1 MPHFSPLKAIGRL
14 TFILHFHVWS
24 VLFMKEGYGCLL
36 IAVAS
41 ILWGTLG
48 VLGKMAFQYGITPTL
63 LIMLRLCISSCTL
76 FFIVF
81 IFKKEL
87 FKIKRRHIPLFMVF
101 GLFPIALQR
110 VAYFYAV
117 DFTTATVAA
126 MLFYTYPAIVA
137 AMSVSLFKKK
147 ITKKMVLA
155 IILTF
160 LGASFVVKIYE
171 TSLLVVNLPGILF
184 GLLSSVLFAVY
195 VAIVKRL
202 RSDYS
207 SWTLVFYG
215 DGLGAIALTFVVAF
229 SLPEVTR
236 FPVQLWLLIFTIA
249 WIPSLLGYFLYSH
262 ALKYVE
268 ATKGSIVSIIEP
280 ISAGLLSVIILA
292 EALEHLQLLGIV
304 LALIGISL
312 LFYRPNKR

>member
-1 MPHFSPLKAIGRL
+1 
-14 TFILHFHVWS
+14 
-24 VLFMKEGYGCLL
+24 MKEGYGYLL
-36 IAVAS
+36 IAIAS

-48 VLGKMAFQYGITPTL
+48 ILGKMAFQYGITPTL

-76 FFIVF
+76 LFVILVF
-81 IFKKEL
+81 KRDL
-87 FKIKRRHIPLFMVF
+87 FKIKRHDIPFFIIF

-110 VAYFYAV
+110 VAYFYAI
-117 DFTTATVAA
+117 DFTTPTVAA

-137 AMSVSLFKKK
+137 VMSVFLFKKT
-147 ITKKMVLA
+147 ITKKAVLA

-171 TSLLVVNLPGILF
+171 TSLVVVNLPGIFF

-195 VAIVKRL
+195 VGIVKQL
-202 RSDYS
+202 RTDYS

-215 DGLGAIALTFVVAF
+215 DGFGAIALTFVVAF
-229 SLPEVTR
+229 SLPKVTG
-236 FPVQLWLLIFTIA
+236 FPAQLWLIIFTIA

-268 ATKGSIVSIIEP
+268 ATKGSVVSIIEP
-280 ISAGLLSVIILA
+280 ISAGLLSVVILA
-292 EALEHLQLLGIV
+292 ETLEPLQLLGMV
-304 LALIGISL
+304 LALIGIGL
-312 LFYRPNKR
+312 LFYRPTK

>member
-1 MPHFSPLKAIGRL
+1 ME
-14 TFILHFHVWS
+14 
-24 VLFMKEGYGCLL
+24 EGYGYLL
-36 IAVAS
+36 IAMAS

-48 VLGKMAFQYGITPTL
+48 VLGEMAFQYAITPTL
-63 LIMLRLCISSCTL
+63 LIMLRLCISSFTL
-76 FFIVF
+76 FFPIF
-81 IFKKEL
+81 IFKREL
-87 FKIKRRHIPLFMVF
+87 LKINRHDIFFFTIF

-137 AMSVSLFKKK
+137 AMSVFFFKKT
-147 ITKKMVLA
+147 ITKKTVLA

-160 LGASFVVKIYE
+160 LGASFTVKIYE
-171 TSLLVVNLPGILF
+171 TSSLIVNLHGILF
-184 GLLSSVLFAVY
+184 GLLSSALFAVY
-195 VAIVKRL
+195 VAMVKRL
-202 RSDYS
+202 RNDYS

-215 DGLGAIALTFVVAF
+215 DGIGAIALTSVVGF
-229 SLPEVTR
+229 SRPEVTT

-268 ATKGSIVSIIEP
+268 ASRGSVVSIIEP
-280 ISAGLLSVIILA
+280 VSAGVLSVIVLA
-292 EALEHLQLLGIV
+292 ETLESFQVLGIV

-312 LFYRPNKR
+312 LFYRPDKR

>member
-1 MPHFSPLKAIGRL
+1 
-14 TFILHFHVWS
+14 
-24 VLFMKEGYGCLL
+24 L
-36 IAVAS
+36 IAMAS

-48 VLGKMAFQYGITPTL
+48 VLGEMAFQYAITPTL
-63 LIMLRLCISSCTL
+63 LIMLRLCISSFTL
-76 FFIVF
+76 FFPIF
-81 IFKKEL
+81 IFKREL
-87 FKIKRRHIPLFMVF
+87 LKINRHDIFFFTIF

-137 AMSVSLFKKK
+137 AMSVFFFKKT
-147 ITKKMVLA
+147 ITKKTVLA

-160 LGASFVVKIYE
+160 LGASFTVKIYE
-171 TSLLVVNLPGILF
+171 TSSLIVNLHGILF
-184 GLLSSVLFAVY
+184 GLLSSALFAVY
-195 VAIVKRL
+195 VAMVKRL
-202 RSDYS
+202 RNDYS

-215 DGLGAIALTFVVAF
+215 DGIGAIALTSVVGF
-229 SLPEVTR
+229 SRPEVTT

-268 ATKGSIVSIIEP
+268 ASRGSVVSIIEP
-280 ISAGLLSVIILA
+280 VSAGVLSVIVLA
-292 EALEHLQLLGIV
+292 ETLESFQVLGIV

-312 LFYRPNKR
+312 LFYRPDKR

>member
-1 MPHFSPLKAIGRL
+1 
-14 TFILHFHVWS
+14 LHFHVWLVS
-24 VLFMKEGYGCLL
+24 SMKEGYGFLL
-36 IAVAS
+36 IAMAS

-48 VLGKMAFQYGITPTL
+48 VLGKMALQLGITPTL

-76 FFIVF
+76 FLPIL
-81 IFKKEL
+81 IFRRKL
-87 FKIKRRHIPLFMVF
+87 LKIKRRHILLFMIF

-110 VAYFYAV
+110 VAYLYAV

-137 AMSVSLFKKK
+137 AMSVFLFKKMV
-147 ITKKMVLA
+147 TKKTVLA
-155 IILTF
+155 IVLTF

-171 TSLLVVNLPGILF
+171 TSPLIVNLPGIFF

-195 VAIVKRL
+195 VAMVKRL
-202 RSDYS
+202 RNDYS

-236 FPVQLWLLIFTIA
+236 FPGQLWLLIFIIA

-292 EALEHLQLLGIV
+292 ETLEHLQLLGIV
-304 LALIGISL
+304 LALTGISL
-312 LFYRPNKR
+312 LFYRPRKK

>member
-1 MPHFSPLKAIGRL
+1 
-14 TFILHFHVWS
+14 
-24 VLFMKEGYGCLL
+24 MKEAYGYLL
-36 IAVAS
+36 IAMAS

-76 FFIVF
+76 LFLIF

-87 FKIKRRHIPLFMVF
+87 FRIKRRHISLFIIF
-101 GLFPIALQR
+101 GIFPIALQR

-137 AMSVSLFKKK
+137 AMSVFLFKKK
-147 ITKKMVLA
+147 VTKKTVLA
-155 IILTF
+155 IVLTF

-171 TSLLVVNLPGILF
+171 TSLLIVNLPGIFF

-195 VAIVKRL
+195 VGMVKQL
-202 RSDYS
+202 RNDYS

-215 DGLGAIALTFVVAF
+215 DGFGAIALTFAVTY
-229 SLPEVTR
+229 SLPEVTS
-236 FPVQLWLLIFTIA
+236 FPTQLWLLIFTIA

-280 ISAGLLSVIILA
+280 VSAGLLSVAILA
-292 EALEHLQLLGIV
+292 EILEPFQLLGIA
-304 LALIGISL
+304 LALIGIGL
-312 LFYRPNKR
+312 LFYRP

>member
-1 MPHFSPLKAIGRL
+1 
-14 TFILHFHVWS
+14 
-24 VLFMKEGYGCLL
+24 MKEGYGYFL

-76 FFIVF
+76 LFIIS
-81 IFKKEL
+81 IFKGDL
-87 FKIKRRHIPLFMVF
+87 LKIKRRHIPLFMIF

-137 AMSVSLFKKK
+137 AMSVLLFKKTV
-147 ITKKMVLA
+147 TKKTALA
-155 IILTF
+155 IVLTF

-171 TSLLVVNLPGILF
+171 TSQLIVNLPGIFF

-195 VAIVKRL
+195 VAMVKRL
-202 RSDYS
+202 RNDYS

-215 DGLGAIALTFVVAF
+215 DGIGAIALTFVVAF
-229 SLPEVTR
+229 SLPKVTR
-236 FPVQLWLLIFTIA
+236 FPTQLWSLIFTIA

-262 ALKYVE
+262 ALKHVE
-268 ATKGSIVSIIEP
+268 ATKGSVVSIIEP
-280 ISAGLLSVIILA
+280 VSAGLLSVVILA
-292 EALEHLQLLGIV
+292 EILEPLQLLGIV

>member
-1 MPHFSPLKAIGRL
+1 
-14 TFILHFHVWS
+14 
-24 VLFMKEGYGCLL
+24 MKEGYGYLL

-41 ILWGTLG
+41 ILWGTLC

-63 LIMLRLCISSCTL
+63 LIMLRLCISSCTV
-76 FFIVF
+76 FIIIF
-81 IFKKEL
+81 IFKREL
-87 FKIKRRHIPLFMVF
+87 LKIKRHDIFFLVIF

-137 AMSVSLFKKK
+137 IMSVFLFKERV
-147 ITKKMVLA
+147 TKKTILA

-160 LGASFVVKIYE
+160 FGASFVVKIYE
-171 TSLLVVNLPGILF
+171 ASSLIVNLPGIFF

-195 VAIVKRL
+195 IAMVKRL
-202 RSDYS
+202 RADYS

-215 DGLGAIALTFVVAF
+215 DGIGAIALTSIVAF

-236 FPVQLWLLIFTIA
+236 FPAQLWLLIFIIA

-262 ALKYVE
+262 ALRYVE
-268 ATKGSIVSIIEP
+268 ATKGSIVSILEP
-280 ISAGLLSVIILA
+280 ISAGLLSVIILV
-292 EALEHLQLLGIV
+292 ETLEPLQLLGIA

-312 LFYRPNKR
+312 LFYRPKK

>member
-1 MPHFSPLKAIGRL
+1 M
-14 TFILHFHVWS
+14 
-24 VLFMKEGYGCLL
+24 
-36 IAVAS
+36 IAMAS

-48 VLGKMAFQYGITPTL
+48 VLGEMAFQYAITPTL
-63 LIMLRLCISSCTL
+63 LIMLRLCISSFTL
-76 FFIVF
+76 FFPIF
-81 IFKKEL
+81 IFKREL
-87 FKIKRRHIPLFMVF
+87 LKINRHDIFFFTIF

-137 AMSVSLFKKK
+137 AMSVFFFKKT
-147 ITKKMVLA
+147 ITKKTVLA

-160 LGASFVVKIYE
+160 LGASFTVKIYE
-171 TSLLVVNLPGILF
+171 TSSLIVNLHGILF
-184 GLLSSVLFAVY
+184 GLLSSALFAVY
-195 VAIVKRL
+195 VAMVKRL
-202 RSDYS
+202 RNDYS

-215 DGLGAIALTFVVAF
+215 DGIGAIALTSVVGF
-229 SLPEVTR
+229 SRPEVTT

-268 ATKGSIVSIIEP
+268 ASRGSVVSIIEP
-280 ISAGLLSVIILA
+280 VSAGVLSVIVLA
-292 EALEHLQLLGIV
+292 ETLESFQVLGIV

-312 LFYRPNKR
+312 LFYRPDKR

>member
-1 MPHFSPLKAIGRL
+1 
-14 TFILHFHVWS
+14 
-24 VLFMKEGYGCLL
+24 MKEGYGYLL

-63 LIMLRLCISSCTL
+63 LIMLRLCISSCT
-76 FFIVF
+76 VF
-81 IFKKEL
+81 IIIFVFKRDL
-87 FKIKRRHIPLFMVF
+87 LKIKRHDILFLVIF

-137 AMSVSLFKKK
+137 VMSVFLFKERV
-147 ITKKMVLA
+147 TKKTILA

-160 LGASFVVKIYE
+160 FGASFVVKIYE
-171 TSLLVVNLPGILF
+171 ASSLIVNLSGIFF

-195 VAIVKRL
+195 IAMVKRL
-202 RSDYS
+202 RNSYS

-215 DGLGAIALTFVVAF
+215 DGIGAIALTSIVAF
-229 SLPEVTR
+229 SLPEVTK
-236 FPVQLWLLIFTIA
+236 FPIQLWSLIFAIA
-249 WIPSLLGYFLYSH
+249 WIPSLFGYFLYSH

-268 ATKGSIVSIIEP
+268 ATKGSIVSILEP
-280 ISAGLLSVIILA
+280 ISAGLLSVIILV
-292 EALEHLQLLGIV
+292 ETLEPLQLLGMV
-304 LALIGISL
+304 LALIGIGL
-312 LFYRPNKR
+312 LFYRYDKK

>member
-1 MPHFSPLKAIGRL
+1 MEK
-14 TFILHFHVWS
+14 
-24 VLFMKEGYGCLL
+24 GYGYLL

-48 VLGKMAFQYGITPTL
+48 VLGEMAFQYAITPAL

-76 FFIVF
+76 FFPIFVF
-81 IFKKEL
+81 KRELLKISRHDIF
-87 FKIKRRHIPLFMVF
+87 FFIIF

-137 AMSVSLFKKK
+137 AMSVFFFKKT
-147 ITKKMVLA
+147 ITKKTVSA

-160 LGASFVVKIYE
+160 LGASFVVKTYE
-171 TSLLVVNLPGILF
+171 TSSLIVNLHGILF
-184 GLLSSVLFAVY
+184 GLLSSALFVVY
-195 VAIVKRL
+195 VAMVKRL
-202 RSDYS
+202 RNDYS

-215 DGLGAIALTFVVAF
+215 DGIGAIALTSVVGF

-268 ATKGSIVSIIEP
+268 ASKGSVVSIIEP
-280 ISAGLLSVIILA
+280 VSAGVLSVIILA
-292 EALEHLQLLGIV
+292 ETLEPFQVLGIV

-312 LFYRPNKR
+312 LFYRPDKK

>member
-1 MPHFSPLKAIGRL
+1 MEKRY
-14 TFILHFHVWS
+14 
-24 VLFMKEGYGCLL
+24 GYLL
-36 IAVAS
+36 IALAS

-48 VLGKMAFQYGITPTL
+48 VLGKMAFQYGIAPTL
-63 LIMLRLCISSCTL
+63 LIMLRLCVSSGTL
-76 FFIVF
+76 FFMIV
-81 IFKKEL
+81 IFKRDL
-87 FKIKRRHIPLFMVF
+87 LRIKRRDIPFFIVF

-110 VAYFYAV
+110 VAYFYAI
-117 DFTTATVAA
+117 DFTTPTVAA

-137 AMSVSLFKKK
+137 AMSVFFFKEEV
-147 ITKKMVLA
+147 TKKTVLA

-171 TSLLVVNLPGILF
+171 TSLLVVNLPGIFF

-195 VAIVKRL
+195 VAMVKRL
-202 RSDYS
+202 RTNYS

-215 DGLGAIALTFVVAF
+215 DGFGAIALTFIVAF
-229 SLPEVTR
+229 SLPEVTG
-236 FPVQLWLLIFTIA
+236 FPVQLWSIIFTIA

-280 ISAGLLSVIILA
+280 ISAGSLSVVILA
-292 EALEHLQLLGIV
+292 ETLEPLQLLGIV

-312 LFYRPNKR
+312 LFYRPANTSDLHQ

>member
-1 MPHFSPLKAIGRL
+1 
-14 TFILHFHVWS
+14 
-24 VLFMKEGYGCLL
+24 L

-48 VLGKMAFQYGITPTL
+48 VLGKMAFQYEITPTL
-63 LIMLRLCISSCTL
+63 LIMLRLWISSCTV
-76 FFIVF
+76 FFIIVVF
-81 IFKKEL
+81 KREL
-87 FKIKRRHIPLFMVF
+87 YKIKRRDIPFLVVF

-110 VAYFYAV
+110 VAYFYAL

-126 MLFYTYPAIVA
+126 MLYYTYPAIVA
-137 AMSVSLFKKK
+137 AMSVFLFKET
-147 ITKKMVLA
+147 ITKKTVLA
-155 IILTF
+155 IVLTF

-171 TSLLVVNLPGILF
+171 TSQLIVNLPGILF
-184 GLLSSVLFAVY
+184 GLLSGVLFAVY
-195 VAIVKRL
+195 VAMVKRL

-207 SWTLVFYG
+207 SWTLVLYG
-215 DGLGAIALTFVVAF
+215 DGIGAIALASITAF
-229 SLPEVTR
+229 SLPLVTR
-236 FPVQLWLLIFTIA
+236 FPVQLWLLVFTIS

-280 ISAGLLSVIILA
+280 VSAGLLSVIILA
-292 EALEHLQLLGIV
+292 ETLEPLQLLGIV

-312 LFYRPNKR
+312 LFYQPNKKPTTTSNSHES